1 MPKTKRQCEEIRE
14 KMNKKIIEGA
24 IIYFAKNG
32 YAGTKISQL
41 AKSIGIGQGTLYN
54 YFTSKEELFL
64 EILKKLKLQNESGFE
79 NLAKVHIDAE
89 SKIKLISE
97 RIIKE
102 IENKTITAYSF
113 VLNIRMIEEGTIDNI
128 FTKSYESA
136 PTKILE
142 DIILQGQS
150 EGRVVNGDA
159 YKLADYYWSVVHTLA
174 LMNINSKQNKNIDQN
189 WLDRILLKD
198 R

>member
-1 MPKTKRQCEEIRE
+1 MPKTKIQCEEIRE

-79 NLAKVHIDAE
+79 NLAKVQIDAE

-97 RIIKE
+97 SIIKE
-102 IENKTITAYSF
+102 IENKTITAYLF
-113 VLNIRMIEEGTIDNI
+113 VLNIRMIEEGTIDNV
-128 FTKSYESA
+128 FTKSYENV